1 MELNEQEKSFRTKR
15 WFLDGQIF
23 YPWER
28 SFDRLVTPFEE
39 FIHKQTTAGIILMVG
54 SMLALLLANSPLG
67 KGYEHIIHTSISFT
81 VNGWSLERSLVHW
94 INEGLMVFFFFVVGL
109 EIKREIRVGELSE
122 PRQAALPI
130 IAAAGGMLFPA
141 LIYYLFNSSGE
152 YARGWG
158 VPMATDIAFCVGA
171 LVLLGRRVPQ
181 QLMMFLVA
189 LAIVDDLGAV
199 LIIALFYTKHINF
212 TALAFSAALLLVL
225 TTFNLSGVRKGLP
238 YVIVGIL
245 LWLALFHSGVHATIA
260 GILVALCMPAR
271 ARYRQRFFV
280 ARVREIMDRFEASHR
295 PKESILS
302 NIEQYS
308 LLQALDDELHLTEAP
323 LQRMER
329 LLHLPVALLVIPV
342 FALANAG
349 ISIDLGL
356 FSASLSHPVTLGVL
370 LGLMAGKFIGI
381 TGASWLA
388 LHLGLVSLPTGI
400 KVRHI
405 AGVGIL
411 GGIGFTMSI
420 FISELSFMGR
430 PDAILM
436 AKEGIILS
444 SVLSGTLGYL
454 WLRFSSRETSGQ
466 TSSR

>member
-1 MELNEQEKSFRTKR
+1 
-15 WFLDGQIF
+15 
-23 YPWER
+23 
-28 SFDRLVTPFEE
+28 
-39 FIHKQTTAGIILMVG
+39 
-54 SMLALLLANSPLG
+54 
-67 KGYEHIIHTSISFT
+67 
-81 VNGWSLERSLVHW
+81 
-94 INEGLMVFFFFVVGL
+94 
-109 EIKREIRVGELSE
+109 
-122 PRQAALPI
+122 
-130 IAAAGGMLFPA
+130 
-141 LIYYLFNSSGE
+141 
-152 YARGWG
+152 
-158 VPMATDIAFCVGA
+158 
-171 LVLLGRRVPQ
+171 
-181 QLMMFLVA
+181 
-189 LAIVDDLGAV
+189 
-199 LIIALFYTKHINF
+199 
-212 TALAFSAALLLVL
+212 
-225 TTFNLSGVRKGLP
+225 
-238 YVIVGIL
+238 
-245 LWLALFHSGVHATIA
+245 
-260 GILVALCMPAR
+260 
-271 ARYRQRFFV
+271 
-280 ARVREIMDRFEASHR
+280 
-295 PKESILS
+295 
-302 NIEQYS
+302 
-308 LLQALDDELHLTEAP
+308 LDDELHLTEAP

-381 TGASWLA
+381 TGASWLV